1 MTTSSYPI
9 LIIIV
14 PLMTSFL
21 IPLVG
26 WWRKSFC
33 YPLMIAALSIST
45 FSSFAT
51 LNEVIEQGTL
61 HYYLGNWDPP
71 WGIEYVFDHL
81 NAFVAVIVSVISLLI
96 GISSKSMVERE
107 FSQKATYFYCL
118 FLLQVTG
125 LLGIVVTGDAFNL
138 YVFLEIASLAGYA
151 LIAIGEDGAP
161 FASFNYMLYGTVG
174 ACFYL
179 LGVGYLYILTGS
191 LNMAD
196 LARLLPGL
204 YHSKV
209 VLMAFAFFI
218 VGVAIKMALFPVH
231 VWLPDAYTYA
241 PSAVSSLVAPL
252 TTKVGAYVA
261 IRIMYTIFAPSFTKD
276 LVPAATI
283 LSWVS
288 ASAILFGCILALAQ
302 TDLKR
307 MLAYVLVAE
316 VGYIALGIGL
326 ANKNGLTGAI
336 LHIQND
342 ALMMASL
349 FLAVG
354 VLASKTGLRSIYQFK
369 NIHKKMPIT
378 MAIFVVAALS
388 VIGIPPTCG
397 FFSKW
402 YLLLGA
408 IDEHQWLFVAVLLAS
423 SLFNAILFF
432 RVIEI
437 VYFSP
442 SEECEH
448 GAGPEGKSL
457 DEAPLSVLIPMILL
471 ALGILLLGVLS
482 GKIISTI
489 IQFAIPK
496 GL

>member
-9 LIIIV
+9 LIIVV

-26 WWRKSFC
+26 WWRKHFC

-45 FSSFAT
+45 FSSVAI
-51 LNEVIEQGTL
+51 LKEVIEQGTL

-96 GISSKSMVERE
+96 GISSKSMVEKE

-138 YVFLEIASLAGYA
+138 YVFLEIASLAGYT

-179 LGVGYLYILTGS
+179 LGVGYLYIVTGS

-196 LARLLPGL
+196 LARLLPSL

-209 VLMAFAFFI
+209 VLIAFAFFI
-218 VGVAIKMALFPVH
+218 VGVAIKMALFPLH

-252 TTKVGAYVA
+252 TTKVGAYVT
-261 IRIMYTIFAPSFTKD
+261 IRIMYTIFAPSFIKEM
-276 LVPAATI
+276 VPAATI
-283 LSWVS
+283 LSWVA

-302 TDLKR
+302 ADLKR
-307 MLAYVLVAE
+307 MLAYVLIAE
-316 VGYIALGIGL
+316 VGYISLGIGL
-326 ANKNGLTGAI
+326 ANKNALTGAI

-342 ALMMASL
+342 ALMMGSL
-349 FLAVG
+349 FLVAG
-354 VLASKTGLRSIYQFK
+354 VLASKTGFRNIYQFK
-369 NIHKKMPIT
+369 NLHKKMPIT
-378 MAIFVVAALS
+378 MAIFVVSALS

-408 IDEHQWLFVAVLLAS
+408 IDGHQWFFVAVLLAS

-442 SEECEH
+442 SGEPKQDTEAVVK
-448 GAGPEGKSL
+448 GL
-457 DEAPLSVLIPMILL
+457 DEAPLSALIPMILL
-471 ALGILLLGVLS
+471 ALGILLLGMLS
-482 GKIISTI
+482 GKIISVI

-496 GL
+496 SL